1 MKNKHLAIFSLALA
15 IILIDQIA
23 KFSIKINF
31 KLNESIPIIKNIF
44 HLTYIHNFGAG
55 FGIFQH
61 QKWFLIFISILVI
74 GVIFYYF
81 GRIKDKEILL
91 QVLVG
96 FILGGTIG
104 NLIDRAF
111 YGYVIDF
118 LDFRIWPVF
127 NFADSF
133 VTIGVIGLII
143 YFWKND
149 K

>member
-1 MKNKHLAIFSLALA
+1 MKNKYITVFSLTII
-15 IILIDQIA
+15 IILIDQIT
-23 KFSIKINF
+23 KFLIKTNF
-31 KLNESIPIIKNIF
+31 KLNESLPLIKNIF
-44 HLTYIHNFGAG
+44 HLTYIRNFGAG
-55 FGIFQH
+55 FGILQQ
-61 QKWFLIFISILVI
+61 QKWILVFISLIVI

-81 GRIKDKEILL
+81 DRVKEKEILL

-104 NLIDRAF
+104 NLIDRLA
-111 YGYVIDF
+111 YGFVIDF
-118 LDFRIWPVF
+118 IDFRIWPIF

-143 YFWKND
+143 YLWK